1 MATNKDIKY
10 LNRDFASF
18 RQKLIDYSKTYFPTT
33 YNDFTPSSIGM
44 MFMEMSSYVGDVLS
58 FYLDTQIQE
67 TFIQYA
73 KQKENLFNLAYMLG
87 YKPKVTTAATVNID
101 IYQIVPSILSGSQS
115 VPDFDY
121 ALYINKNALIQSN
134 LTNGGTFLIEDDIN
148 FTYSSSYDPTE
159 ISVYQIVGNEPS
171 YFLLKK
177 SRKAISAKIN
187 STNVSFNAPEQFAT
201 IEINSSNIIGILDIM
216 DNNGNEWYEVPYL
229 AQETIFNSIKN
240 INVNDPNFSI
250 YNDVPY
256 LLKLEK
262 IQRRFSTKFL
272 NETTLQL
279 QFGSGVSTDTD
290 EEIVPNSN
298 NIGIGLSFG
307 QNKLTTAYAPSNI
320 LYTGTYGIAPSNTTL
335 TIRYLIGGGV
345 NSNVPSETLTTVQ
358 SADIKFLKSNLNNI
372 TAQTVFNSIAVT
384 NPKAASG
391 GKDGDTLEEIR
402 QNSLNSFQSQLRAVT
417 VDDYTIRALSMP
429 SKYGCISKIYTTPQ
443 KLEDLEIGESPSVLN
458 MYVLSYNTDK
468 KLNYAS
474 DALKQNIST
483 YLSQY
488 RMINDSIK
496 IKDAFI
502 INIGVEFEIIT
513 LPDYVSN
520 EVLILCVEAL
530 KNYFD
535 IDKWQINQPILLR
548 NLYVLLDRIDGVQ
561 TVKSIKITN
570 KNGVINGYS
579 QYSYDIEGATYD
591 NVVYPSLDPCI
602 FEVRYPNTDIIGRV
616 TSF

>member
-10 LNRDFASF
+10 LNRDFTSF
-18 RQKLIDYSKTYFPTT
+18 KQKLIDYSKTYFPTT
-33 YNDFTPSSIGM
+33 YNDFTPASIGM

-87 YKPKVTTAATVNID
+87 YKPKVTTAATVDID
-101 IYQIVPSILSGSQS
+101 IYQIVPSKISGSQS

-121 ALYINKNALIQSN
+121 ALYVNRNALIQSN
-134 LTNGGTFLIEDDIN
+134 LTNGGTFLIEDDID
-148 FTYSSSYDPTE
+148 FTYSSSYDPTS

-177 SRKAISAKIN
+177 TRKGISAKIN
-187 STNVSFNAPEQFAT
+187 STSIPFNAPKQFT
-201 IEINSSNIIGILDIM
+201 TVEINNSNIIGILDII
-216 DNNGNEWYEVPYL
+216 DSDGNEWYEVPYL

-240 INVNDPNFSI
+240 INTNDPNFSI

-279 QFGSGVSTDTD
+279 QFGSGVSTDID
-290 EEIVPNSN
+290 EEIVPNPE

-579 QYSYDIEGATYD
+579 QYSYDIEGATYN

>member
-579 QYSYDIEGATYD
+579 QYSYDIEGATYN

>member
-570 KNGVINGYS
+570 KNGIINGYS
-579 QYSYDIEGATYD
+579 QYSYDIEGATYN

>member
-87 YKPKVTTAATVNID
+87 YRPKVTTAATVDID

-115 VPDFDY
+115 IPDFTY
-121 ALYINKNALIQSN
+121 ALYINKNASIQSN
-134 LTNGGTFLIEDDIN
+134 LTNGGTFLIEDDID

-177 SRKAISAKIN
+177 TRKGTSANIN
-187 STNVSFNAPEQFAT
+187 STNVSFNAPQQFTT
-201 IEINSSNIIGILDIM
+201 IEINSSNVIGVLDII
-216 DNNGNEWYEVPYL
+216 DSNGNEWYEVPYL

-240 INVNDPNFSI
+240 INTNDPNFSI

-279 QFGSGVSTDTD
+279 QFGSGVSTDID
-290 EEIVPNSN
+290 EEIVPNPE

-335 TIRYLIGGGV
+335 TIRYLTGGGV
-345 NSNVPSETLTTVQ
+345 TSNVPSETLTIIK
-358 SADIKFLKSNLNNI
+358 SADIKFLQSNLNNI

-384 NPKAASG
+384 NPRAASG

-429 SKYGCISKIYTTPQ
+429 SKYGCVSKIYTTPQ

-474 DALKQNIST
+474 DTLKQNIST

-496 IKDAFI
+496 MKDAFI
-502 INIGVEFEIIT
+502 INIGIEFEIIT

-530 KNYFD
+530 KNYFN

-561 TVKSIKITN
+561 TVKSIKIVN

-579 QYSYDIEGATYD
+579 QYSYDIEGATYN

>member
-513 LPDYVSN
+513 LPDYISN

-579 QYSYDIEGATYD
+579 QYSYDIEGATYN

>member
-548 NLYVLLDRIDGVQ
+548 NLYVLLDRINGVQ

-579 QYSYDIEGATYD
+579 QYSYDIEGATYN